1 MNREITILAVG
12 LWVLIIGCFGLAKS
26 AFAWTPETR
35 DVCFTWQPN
44 TEPNLAGYKIH
55 HGVASGEYDSV
66 VDAQLPALDDQG
78 RVKFCH
84 TYQNTDMYFAATAY
98 DSDNFESDY
107 SSEVFVEQSQVDINP
122 PAEFQKESVTVNVTV
137 NFN

>member
-1 MNREITILAVG
+1 MHTRDMRWIFIVG
-12 LWVLIIGCFGLAKS
+12 VVIIGCLALVES

-44 TEPNLAGYKIH
+44 TEPNLSGYTIH
-55 HGVASGEYDSV
+55 YGAAARMYDSA

-84 TYQNTDMYFAATAY
+84 TFQNVDMYFAATAY
-98 DSDNFESDY
+98 DSDGFESDY
-107 SSEVFVEQSQVDINP
+107 SSEVFVEQSHVDINP
-122 PAEFQKESVTVNVTV
+122 PAEFQKESVVVNVTV